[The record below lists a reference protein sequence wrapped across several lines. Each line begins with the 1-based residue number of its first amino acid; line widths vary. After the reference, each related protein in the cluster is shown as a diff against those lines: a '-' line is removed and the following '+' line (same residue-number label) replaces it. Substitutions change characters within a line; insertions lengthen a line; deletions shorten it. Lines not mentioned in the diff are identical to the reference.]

1 MKTTARRALS
11 RIIACVAVLFGLQ
24 GISRG
29 DDLWDIYQIALE
41 RDATYRA
48 DSDEYERAKLDLPL
62 AKTAFRPTVTASGT
76 GRDRV
81 DDGDSANYE
90 SKLSAGWMFERS
102 LLNSFSQTK
111 ARVNIAKIRFEYAQ
125 ADLILRVAERYFQ
138 ILAAMDNREVA
149 HRQKLA
155 IQRQMDLASKRLDVG
170 LGTATDLFDAEARL
184 QQSIAD
190 VILADNRIANA
201 VQALKQITGA
211 TPEALATLNKD
222 TPLHQP
228 EPQSAEAW
236 VAIALQNNRTLQ
248 IEDFE
253 LGIAA
258 EEIKKQ
264 RSLRWPSLG
273 LTIDRTWQESDTNS
287 GMRTESNPNSGM
299 RAESEYDSVMATL
312 SWRLYAGGAIKLA
325 AKQAALQFNVVEYSR
340 EALKREIE
348 AETTSAYLA
357 VISGISQVGA
367 LSEAIR
373 AGTSALRAK
382 EEGFRAG
389 LTTNIDVLDAQ
400 RDLSRSRTDYLGA
413 RYDFI
418 LAVLRLERAAGDL
431 DEDDVKR
438 INTWLT
444 RRQ

>member
-76 GRDRV
+76 GRETV
-81 DDGDSANYE
+81 DDGDGTNYR
-90 SKLSAGWMFERS
+90 SDLIASWMFERS

-264 RSLRWPSLG
+264 RSLRWPSLD
-273 LTIDRTWQESDTNS
+273 LTLRRDWQSSDTNS
-287 GMRTESNPNSGM
+287 GMRTGTES
-299 RAESEYDSVMATL
+299 DSVEATL